1 MPASNLPAD
10 SARYS
15 QRWQTVKQQYSSAV
29 LPDGQIERSTMGQ
42 KDLASKK
49 LERRPE
55 VYADIINALL
65 YEGKQI
71 LEPQNLYPAS
81 VESIY
86 EREDGALRNQYND
99 VSKYEIHHGK
109 IRLRYTLENQ
119 TKPDYKMLLR
129 KAGYEGAIYRE
140 QYDETDTYPLITLVL
155 YWGEEN
161 WHPSLGMHDYFRR
174 KKIPEKAWQYID
186 NTKLYVYSMR
196 KLPLEIRQRFRSD
209 MRIIVDYLAESKA
222 YEPTDREIR
231 NIDDV
236 MRLLYELTGDTGFI
250 NRIAELQDRQKKG
263 EKITMCEVIDKFVER
278 GRVQGIQQGIQQ
290 GAQQAKTDYA
300 KSFTL
305 VSISQGQSQQYIL
318 SMLQM
323 CFRLDE
329 EGADRLYR
337 ECMT

>member
-1 MPASNLPAD
+1 
-10 SARYS
+10 
-15 QRWQTVKQQYSSAV
+15 
-29 LPDGQIERSTMGQ
+29 
-42 KDLASKK
+42 
-49 LERRPE
+49 
-55 VYADIINALL
+55 
-65 YEGKQI
+65 
-71 LEPQNLYPAS
+71 
-81 VESIY
+81 
-86 EREDGALRNQYND
+86 
-99 VSKYEIHHGK
+99 
-109 IRLRYTLENQ
+109 
-119 TKPDYKMLLR
+119 
-129 KAGYEGAIYRE
+129 
-140 QYDETDTYPLITLVL
+140 
-155 YWGEEN
+155 
-161 WHPSLGMHDYFRR
+161 MHCFMKSDFG
-174 KKIPEKAWQYID
+174 IPW
-186 NTKLYVYSMR
+186 R
-196 KLPLEIRQRFRSD
+196 IRQRFRSD

-278 GRVQGIQQGIQQ
+278 GRVQGIQQG
-290 GAQQAKTDYA
+290 AQQARTDYA